1 MSSAASPRGTAPS
14 PGTEDGLPMPRRI
27 WAVMAISLAIILSVL
42 DGTLANV
49 ALPTIARD
57 LGASPSDAVWIVN
70 AYQLAI
76 IATLL
81 PLAALGE
88 HLGLSLIHI

>member
-49 ALPTIARD
+49 ALPTIAPVSYTH
-57 LGASPSDAVWIVN
+57 L
-70 AYQLAI
+70 
-76 IATLL
+76 TLPTIL
-81 PLAALGE
+81 LV
-88 HLGLSLIHI
+88 